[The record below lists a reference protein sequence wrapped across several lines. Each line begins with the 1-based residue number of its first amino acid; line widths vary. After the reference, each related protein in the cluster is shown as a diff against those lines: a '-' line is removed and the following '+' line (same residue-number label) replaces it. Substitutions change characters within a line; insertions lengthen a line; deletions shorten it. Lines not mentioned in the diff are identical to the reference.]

1 MGLDLAIIGGIVV
14 DGSGRKGYETDLGV
28 KDGRIAEIGS
38 IQAGDADAVIDAS
51 GLIVAPG
58 FIDIHSHS
66 DAPLLV
72 NPRAESMVRQGV
84 TTGVIGNC
92 GGSIAPLRELARK
105 EIEGRLE
112 LLGVDAPWSSFGD
125 YLKRLGQGVALNVAA
140 FVGHGTVRQC
150 VMDLEERAPTSGEL
164 EEMKGLVGDAGRGLR
179 DVLGAR
185 LSAWA
190 VRGHD

>member
-1 MGLDLAIIGGIVV
+1 MDFAIIGGIMV
-14 DGSGRKGYETDLGV
+14 DGSRRKGFEAGVGV
-28 KDGRIAEIGS
+28 KDGRIAEIGA
-38 IQAGDADAVIDAS
+38 IQAGDADTVIDAS

-72 NPRAESMVRQGV
+72 NPKAESMVRQGV

-105 EIEGRLE
+105 EIVGRLE
-112 LLGVDAPWSSFGD
+112 LLGVDAPWSSFGE
-125 YLKRLGQGVALNVAA
+125 YLERLEQGVALNVAA

-150 VMDLEERAPTSGEL
+150 VM
-164 EEMKGLVGDAGRGLR
+164 
-179 DVLGAR
+179 
-185 LSAWA
+185 
-190 VRGHD
+190 